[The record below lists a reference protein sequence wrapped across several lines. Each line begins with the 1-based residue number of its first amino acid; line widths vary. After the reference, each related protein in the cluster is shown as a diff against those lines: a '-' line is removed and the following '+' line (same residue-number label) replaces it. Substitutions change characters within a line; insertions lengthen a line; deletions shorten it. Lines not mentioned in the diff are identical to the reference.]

1 MIYILQAYT
10 RASSKLLRYFK
21 GHNDNGTHMDITTP
35 TLAALKLEKDA
46 QGSDRNYSFSMWI
59 DPHSYDEDAP
69 PMPKDDDLD
78 VVEYPEVTVFVRS
91 FGGYA
96 TEATIMQETNA
107 LHEELTS
114 DEEEFEKDYVF
125 ALVYDPAIKLLNRH
139 NEVHVLA
146 EKEAPK
152 KVLREKV
159 IVS

>member
-1 MIYILQAYT
+1 MQAYT

-35 TLAALKLEKDA
+35 TLAALRLEKDA
-46 QGSDRNYSFSMWI
+46 QGSERNYSFSMWI
-59 DPHSYDEDAP
+59 DPRSYEDEVP

-78 VVEYPEVTVFVRS
+78 VVGYPEVTVFVRS

-96 TEATIMQETNA
+96 TEATIMKETNA

-114 DEEEFEKDYVF
+114 DEEEFEKEYVF

-146 EKEAPK
+146 DKEAPK
-152 KVLREKV
+152 KVSSRKV
-159 IVS
+159 IIS